1 MYESFQSNWGW
12 EERSLSSE
20 YLQNGVFEQ
29 ASDFTV
35 NVVYYLQSQGQMA
48 STSATHEQEVES
60 LQAQWRTEVASLNK
74 DLKQAE
80 KK

>member
-1 MYESFQSNWGW
+1 MNIYKMGCLNKHP
-12 EERSLSSE
+12 
-20 YLQNGVFEQ
+20 
-29 ASDFTV
+29 DFTV

>member
-1 MYESFQSNWGW
+1 M
-12 EERSLSSE
+12 
-20 YLQNGVFEQ
+20 FEQ

>member
-1 MYESFQSNWGW
+1 M
-12 EERSLSSE
+12 
-20 YLQNGVFEQ
+20 FEQ
-29 ASDFTV
+29 ASDVTV
-35 NVVYYLQSQGQMA
+35 NVVYYLQSQMA